1 MNQKQHYSL
10 VGTGGRARLYV
21 DALADP
27 QREHC
32 RLVSMC
38 DMSQVRMDYYNRHLQ
53 EKHQH
58 ARVPAF
64 KASRFE
70 EMIETTRPDTVIVC
84 TTDVMHHEYIIR
96 AMDSGCD
103 VISEKPMTVD
113 AAKVQAI
120 RGAIRRTGKSLR
132 VTFNL
137 RY

>member
-1 MNQKQHYSL
+1 MSEKQRYSL

-21 DALADP
+21 DTLADT
-27 QREHC
+27 QREDC
-32 RLVSMC
+32 KLVSMC
-38 DMSQVRMDYYNRHLQ
+38 DRSQVRMDYYNRHLQ

-58 ARVPAF
+58 VGVPTF
-64 KASRFE
+64 KADRFE
-70 EMIETTRPDTVIVC
+70 EMIKATRPDTVIVC

-120 RGAIRRTGKSLR
+120 RDAIRRTGRSLR